1 MLVKLYGGNY
11 STHYVLVNGVDE
23 IFQASSKLINSQE
36 VIWILFNNF
45 KVVNWKEQKMHTFM
59 KTKYIPCGHQ

>member
-23 IFQASSKLINSQE
+23 IFQASSKLINSQK

-45 KVVNWKEQKMHTFM
+45 KVVN
-59 KTKYIPCGHQ
+59 